1 MFYTA
6 KMETTRMIRPLVTV
20 LMAAASL
27 GVAKGFT
34 VDADMPA
41 GNVIV
46 EKIDGDLV
54 ELKKDM
60 RDTNDLW
67 IYWAFRVKG
76 ANGRTLRFKFLNGPS
91 VGSRGAAVSTDGGRL
106 WRWSDFEM
114 NDPRDSVLGNH
125 ASLYEFTWTFGAD
138 ESETWFC
145 QTIPYTQ
152 GDWERFI
159 ASHEKDRG
167 KIFETGVL
175 CKSRKGRPVETGR
188 FGRIDGKA
196 KYRML
201 VTSRHHCAETTA
213 TFVLEGLLE
222 SVFGDDDLGKWMREN
237 IEIRAVPFTDKDG
250 VVDGDQGKNR
260 RPHDHC
266 RDYNDDR
273 PSIHPEVAAI
283 RAMLQDWSKEAGDPS
298 VVMDI
303 HCPWLRGSWLEKD
316 NSNEYIYT
324 VGIKT
329 VEPAQRRFCE
339 VVERVQCSGLGF
351 LASDYYAE
359 GRGWNTG
366 SNYKQ
371 GSTLTQWSIR
381 TWPNAPLVI
390 AFEIPFANARR
401 MTLTAPYF
409 RQFGRDIALALR
421 DFLPADNER
430 CKR

>member
-1 MFYTA
+1 
-6 KMETTRMIRPLVTV
+6 
-20 LMAAASL
+20 
-27 GVAKGFT
+27 
-34 VDADMPA
+34 
-41 GNVIV
+41 
-46 EKIDGDLV
+46 
-54 ELKKDM
+54 
-60 RDTNDLW
+60 
-67 IYWAFRVKG
+67 
-76 ANGRTLRFKFLNGPS
+76 
-91 VGSRGAAVSTDGGRL
+91 
-106 WRWSDFEM
+106 
-114 NDPRDSVLGNH
+114 
-125 ASLYEFTWTFGAD
+125 
-138 ESETWFC
+138 
-145 QTIPYTQ
+145 
-152 GDWERFI
+152 
-159 ASHEKDRG
+159 
-167 KIFETGVL
+167 
-175 CKSRKGRPVETGR
+175 
-188 FGRIDGKA
+188 
-196 KYRML
+196 ML

-213 TFVLEGLLE
+213 TFVLEGLIE

-273 PSIHPEVAAI
+273 PSIYPEVAAI
-283 RAMLQDWSKEAGDPS
+283 RAMMQDWSKEAGDPS

-324 VGIKT
+324 VGIKQ
-329 VEPAQRRFCE
+329 VESAQRRFCE
-339 VVERVQCSGLGF
+339 SVERVQQSGLGF

-371 GSTLTQWSIR
+371 GSTLTQWAIR
-381 TWPNAPLVI
+381 TWPNAPLII

-409 RQFGRDIALALR
+409 RRFGRDIALALR

>member
-1 MFYTA
+1 
-6 KMETTRMIRPLVTV
+6 
-20 LMAAASL
+20 
-27 GVAKGFT
+27 
-34 VDADMPA
+34 
-41 GNVIV
+41 
-46 EKIDGDLV
+46 
-54 ELKKDM
+54 
-60 RDTNDLW
+60 
-67 IYWAFRVKG
+67 
-76 ANGRTLRFKFLNGPS
+76 
-91 VGSRGAAVSTDGGRL
+91 VSTDGGRL

-213 TFVLEGLLE
+213 TFVMEGLIE

-283 RAMLQDWSKEAGDPS
+283 RAMMQDWSKEAGDPS

-303 HCPWLRGSWLEKD
+303 HCPWLRGSWFKKD
-316 NSNEYIYT
+316 ESNEYIYA
-324 VGIKT
+324 VGIKQ
-329 VEPAQRRFCE
+329 VEPKQRRMCE
-339 VVERVQCSGLGF
+339 ILERVQESGSGF
-351 LASDYYAE
+351 LAADYYAE

-371 GSTLTQWSIR
+371 GSTLTQWAIR
-381 TWPNAPLVI
+381 TWPNAPLII

-421 DFLPADNER
+421 DFLTADNER
-430 CKR
+430 CQR

>member
-76 ANGRTLRFKFLNGPS
+76 ANGRTLKFKFLNGPS

-138 ESETWFC
+138 EGETWFC

-152 GDWERFI
+152 SDWEAFLAAHAADYGRVFV
-159 ASHEKDRG
+159 
-167 KIFETGVL
+167 TNTL
-175 CKSRKGRPVETGR
+175 CLSKKGRPVEAGR

-196 KYRML
+196 KYRMF

-213 TFVLEGLLE
+213 TFVMEGLL
-222 SVFGDDDLGKWMREN
+222 SAVFGDDAGLIG
-237 IEIRAVPFTDKDG
+237 
-250 VVDGDQGKNR
+250 
-260 RPHDHC
+260 
-266 RDYNDDR
+266 
-273 PSIHPEVAAI
+273 AA
-283 RAMLQDWSKEAGDPS
+283 LLVKE
-298 VVMDI
+298 
-303 HCPWLRGSWLEKD
+303 
-316 NSNEYIYT
+316 
-324 VGIKT
+324 
-329 VEPAQRRFCE
+329 
-339 VVERVQCSGLGF
+339 
-351 LASDYYAE
+351 
-359 GRGWNTG
+359 
-366 SNYKQ
+366 
-371 GSTLTQWSIR
+371 
-381 TWPNAPLVI
+381 
-390 AFEIPFANARR
+390 
-401 MTLTAPYF
+401 
-409 RQFGRDIALALR
+409 
-421 DFLPADNER
+421 
-430 CKR
+430 